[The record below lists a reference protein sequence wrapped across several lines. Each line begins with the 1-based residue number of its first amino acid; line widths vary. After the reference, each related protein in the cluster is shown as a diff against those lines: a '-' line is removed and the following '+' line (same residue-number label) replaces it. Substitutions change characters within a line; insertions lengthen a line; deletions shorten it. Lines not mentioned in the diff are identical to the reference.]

1 MTTSAKQKRLKELTK
16 VRVSQ
21 EKMIYRM
28 QNEIAELEGK
38 LSKKKSQI
46 NAQIQQLSFTNEKL
60 RTLGE
65 EISGEI
71 AKKNKE
77 YV

>member
-1 MTTSAKQKRLKELTK
+1 
-16 VRVSQ
+16 
-21 EKMIYRM
+21 M